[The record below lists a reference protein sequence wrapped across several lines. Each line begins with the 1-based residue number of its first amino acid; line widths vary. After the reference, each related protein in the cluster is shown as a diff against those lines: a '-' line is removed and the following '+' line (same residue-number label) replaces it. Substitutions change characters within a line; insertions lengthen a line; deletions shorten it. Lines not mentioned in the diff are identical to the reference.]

1 MPLRSDAAARPVAP
15 RAPVRVLSRIL
26 PAVVAIVVPV
36 VLAVGASQFLLSRTV
51 GRFHAV
57 MDRTVALLL
66 PLSTLRGHLNATV
79 LPVQEQLAGVAGA
92 GERLK
97 TAAAQVDADLAGA
110 DVLTVLKALDP
121 GPVSAVRREWDV
133 ARESALAV
141 SDGPPGARVA
151 AERAFE
157 AHLQQAQSHLD
168 LILGEAVR
176 NLGTEWRRA
185 GDTGSEHLAVAGI
198 TALVAVLVALGAGG
212 LIIRLA
218 GDAQGTEA
226 RYAALTRL
234 DPLTGL
240 ENRQELR
247 RRLVE
252 EIARSQ
258 RFERPLSVLMLG
270 LDHLGEVNAT
280 HGQLAGDMA
289 LAAVA
294 GMVGTNVRAIDKV
307 ARYGDSSFA
316 ALLPE
321 TDLGGACVLA
331 ERLRRVVAEQPV
343 RLGDGEPVAL
353 TVSIGVAAY
362 PSHAETPDALF
373 AAAGEA
379 LHRARQEG
387 RNRVE
392 APAAATPAGV

>member
-15 RAPVRVLSRIL
+15 RTLVRMA

-36 VLAVGASQFLLSRTV
+36 VLAVGASHFLLSRTV
-51 GRFHAV
+51 DRFHAV

-79 LPVQEQLAGVAGA
+79 LPVQEQIAGVAGA
-92 GERLK
+92 GERLRT
-97 TAAAQVDADLAGA
+97 TALQVDTDLAGA
-110 DVLTVLKALDP
+110 DVLAVLKALDP
-121 GPVSAVRREWDV
+121 GPVSAVRREWEA
-133 ARESALAV
+133 ARDAAFAV
-141 SDGPPGARVA
+141 SDGPADARLTA
-151 AERAFE
+151 GRAFE

-168 LILGEAVR
+168 VILGEAIR
-176 NLGTEWRRA
+176 HLGTEWRRA
-185 GDTGSEHLAVAGI
+185 GDTGSEHLAVTGI
-198 TALVAVLVALGAGG
+198 TALVALLVALGAGG
-212 LIIRLA
+212 LILRLA
-218 GDAQGTEA
+218 GDVQGTEA

-247 RRLVE
+247 RRVAE
-252 EIARSQ
+252 EITRSQ
-258 RFERPLSVLMLG
+258 RFERPVSVLMLG
-270 LDHLGEVNAT
+270 LDHLGEVNAAR
-280 HGQLAGDMA
+280 GQLAGDMA

-331 ERLRRVVAEQPV
+331 ERLRRHVADHPV
-343 RLGDGEPVAL
+343 LLGDGEPVAL

-362 PSHAETPDALF
+362 PSHAETPDGLF

-392 APAAATPAGV
+392 APAAETPAGV

>member
-15 RAPVRVLSRIL
+15 RTLLRIA

-66 PLSTLRGHLNATV
+66 PLSTLRGHLNATT
-79 LPVQEQLAGVAGA
+79 LPVQEALAGVAGA

-97 TAAAQVDADLAGA
+97 TAAAQVNADLAGA
-110 DVLTVLKALDP
+110 DVLAVLKALDP
-121 GPVSAVRREWDV
+121 GPVSAVRREWDAARASAFAV
-133 ARESALAV
+133 A
-141 SDGPPGARVA
+141 DGPADARVA
-151 AERAFE
+151 AARAFE

-168 LILGEAVR
+168 VILGEAVR

-212 LIIRLA
+212 MIVRLA
-218 GDAQGTEA
+218 GDVQGTEA

-280 HGQLAGDMA
+280 QGQLAGDMA

-392 APAAATPAGV
+392 APVTETPAGV

>member
-15 RAPVRVLSRIL
+15 RAPVRFLSRTL

-66 PLSTLRGHLNATV
+66 PLSTLRGHLNATA
-79 LPVQEQLAGVAGA
+79 LPVEEQLAGVAGA

-97 TAAAQVDADLAGA
+97 TAAAQVDADLVNA

-121 GPVSAVRREWDV
+121 GPVAAVRREWEA
-133 ARESALAV
+133 ARDAALA
-141 SDGPPGARVA
+141 A
-151 AERAFE
+151 AEGPADARMAAGRAFE
-157 AHLQQAQSHLD
+157 AHLQQARSHLD
-168 LILGEAVR
+168 VILGEAIR

-212 LIIRLA
+212 LILRLA
-218 GDAQGTEA
+218 GEVQGVEA

-258 RFERPLSVLMLG
+258 RFERPVSVLMLG
-270 LDHLGEVNAT
+270 LDHLGEINAA
-280 HGQLAGDMA
+280 HGQLAGDLA

-294 GMVGTNVRAIDKV
+294 AMVSGNVRAIDKV
-307 ARYGDSSFA
+307 ARYGDGSFA
-316 ALLPE
+316 AILPE

-331 ERLRRVVAEQPV
+331 ERLRRHVADHPAE
-343 RLGDGEPVAL
+343 LGEGAPVAL
-353 TVSIGVAAY
+353 TVSIGVAAF
-362 PSHAETPDALF
+362 PTHAGTPDTLF

-392 APAAATPAGV
+392 APVAESPAGV